1 MPEES
6 RPTCPVCGEPMEEE
20 VPRSAMG
27 EPMYRAAYYVCR
39 NPRCPRY
46 DL

>member
-1 MPEES
+1 MNEGK
-6 RPTCPVCGEPMEEE
+6 PTCPVCGEPMEEE

-27 EPMYRAAYYVCR
+27 ELMYRAAYYVCR

-46 DL
+46 GI